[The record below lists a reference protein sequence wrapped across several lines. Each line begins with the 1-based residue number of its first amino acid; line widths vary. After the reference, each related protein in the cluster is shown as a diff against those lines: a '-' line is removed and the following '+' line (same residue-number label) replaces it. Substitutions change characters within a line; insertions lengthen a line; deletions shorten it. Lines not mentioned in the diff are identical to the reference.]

1 MIQDL
6 SWFGIKWDQGPSSEE
21 ISEIEKK
28 FDEKSQKNTTQKQR
42 KLGKK
47 SGDVNSTVLSLKN
60 EKDLQRVKKED
71 SIKVLVSPAVCVSVS
86 AELENSDFNSTQESC
101 NENKTKKIKF
111 ENFEKSTDEKN
122 SSADEK
128 RNILIMKSKFHQER
142 RRLFHGI
149 NVEPFLTVFC
159 QSKRGVLYTAA
170 WQRLVDLKL
179 GEIRCIIS

>member
-28 FDEKSQKNTTQKQR
+28 IDEKSQKNNAQKQR

-60 EKDLQRVKKED
+60 ERDLQRLKKQD

-86 AELENSDFNSTQESC
+86 AEVENSDFNSTQESG

-111 ENFEKSTDEKN
+111 ENFEKSTVEKN
-122 SSADEK
+122 TSADGQ

-149 NVEPFLTVFC
+149 NVEPLLTVFC
-159 QSKRGVLYTAA
+159 QSKRGLLYTAA

-179 GEIRCIIS
+179 GAIIS